1 MNNAA
6 RDGQW
11 KEKNNTASHG
21 ISEFSS
27 CLLLRF
33 SEEKYTESCSAETVT
48 VLGTWSAL
56 ENHTARGCKMMQAIV
71 FLQEA
76 LQIPKRFL
84 QHSLVTLVASLEMFH
99 EMFHIHLGAFSST
112 SIRPTSLSSASMSI
126 QHTDC
131 LGWGQPAVSLPGRCH
146 AERWLCPI
154 HGGYQDTPMA
164 DWIHMNNQQKL

>member
-1 MNNAA
+1 MK
-6 RDGQW
+6 G
-11 KEKNNTASHG
+11 KNNTASHG

-33 SEEKYTESCSAETVT
+33 SEEKYTESFSAETVT

-76 LQIPKRFL
+76 LQIPKRFY
-84 QHSLVTLVASLEMFH
+84 SIVTLVASLEMFH
-99 EMFHIHLGAFSST
+99 EMFHIHLGSFSST

-126 QHTDC
+126 QHTGL
-131 LGWGQPAVSLPGRCH
+131 LGLGSPAVSLPGRCH

-154 HGGYQDTPMA
+154 HGGYQDTP
-164 DWIHMNNQQKL
+164 IHGRLDKHE